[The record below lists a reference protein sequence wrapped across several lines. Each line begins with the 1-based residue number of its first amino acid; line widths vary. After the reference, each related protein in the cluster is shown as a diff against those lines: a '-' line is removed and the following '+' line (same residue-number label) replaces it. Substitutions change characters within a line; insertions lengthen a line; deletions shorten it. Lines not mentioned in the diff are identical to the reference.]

1 MYGFSHLNVHEDWH
15 MYRTISTHPTIST
28 IFHDCH
34 GTCLDII
41 YKVDILG
48 MCTTPLALCNC
59 GVLLVEF
66 SPHVSKYELFI
77 FKLGCANFPRL
88 IMEI

>member
-1 MYGFSHLNVHEDWH
+1 
-15 MYRTISTHPTIST
+15 MYRTIPTYPTIST
-28 IFHDCH
+28 MFHDCH
-34 GTCLDII
+34 GTCLDVI

-48 MCTTPLALCNC
+48 VCTTTLALCNC

-66 SPHVSKYELFI
+66 SPHVSKCKLFI
-77 FKLGCANFPRL
+77 FKLGCAYFLHL

>member
-1 MYGFSHLNVHEDWH
+1 
-15 MYRTISTHPTIST
+15 MYRTIPTYPTIST

-34 GTCLDII
+34 GTCLDVI

-48 MCTTPLALCNC
+48 VCVTPLALYNY

-66 SPHVSKYELFI
+66 SPHVSKCDLFI
-77 FKLGCANFPRL
+77 FKLGCAYFPHL
-88 IMEI
+88 LMEI